1 MMVTLRQKP
10 NVWAHASTPAG
21 VDALREVLIRA
32 EIIEPSLTYRISV
45 PAISE
50 INESDVT
57 VLQDTGSKSA
67 QNFLKDISPNLCL
80 WTEDSLDTPLFSLN
94 HHVSRPVA
102 LINPN
107 IKTLLGRPWIW
118 RKTVMRQFLRPVCYS
133 FAERLEDVN
142 DLRSLGLAAK
152 KIEVIGP
159 LLSGVV
165 APACDEAERDHIG
178 EILAARPVWFAH
190 KVPLSEIRMVLESF
204 VEAQRNAHRL
214 LLILDLEDRFSV
226 STFNEISLALNLIS
240 QSRSEV
246 VKPDPS
252 TQVFLTDGSSDVG
265 LWYRLASISY
275 MGGSFTSGKVP
286 NPLVA
291 AALGSSVIHG
301 PKVNVFKELYVRMM
315 EGGASVALEREKD
328 LSSKL
333 AVLMAPDQCA
343 EMAKKGW
350 QVVSDGAVAIDRLVD
365 FILDKMNLEK

>member
-1 MMVTLRQKP
+1 
-10 NVWAHASTPAG
+10 
-21 VDALREVLIRA
+21 
-32 EIIEPSLTYRISV
+32 
-45 PAISE
+45 
-50 INESDVT
+50 
-57 VLQDTGSKSA
+57 
-67 QNFLKDISPNLCL
+67 
-80 WTEDSLDTPLFSLN
+80 
-94 HHVSRPVA
+94 
-102 LINPN
+102 
-107 IKTLLGRPWIW
+107 
-118 RKTVMRQFLRPVCYS
+118 MRQFLRPVCYS
-133 FAERLEDVN
+133 FVERLEDVK
-142 DLRSLGLAAK
+142 DLRSLGLQAK

-204 VEAQRNAHRL
+204 VQAQRNAHRL
-214 LLILDLEDRFSV
+214 LLILDLEDQFSV
-226 STFNEISLALNLIS
+226 STFNEISGELNLIT
-240 QSRSEV
+240 QLRAKEG
-246 VKPDPS
+246 KPDPS

-301 PKVNVFKELYVRMM
+301 PKVNVFNELYVRMM
-315 EGGASVALEREKD
+315 EGGASVSLEREKD

-343 EMAKKGW
+343 DMAKKGW

>member
-1 MMVTLRQKP
+1 
-10 NVWAHASTPAG
+10 
-21 VDALREVLIRA
+21 
-32 EIIEPSLTYRISV
+32 
-45 PAISE
+45 
-50 INESDVT
+50 
-57 VLQDTGSKSA
+57 
-67 QNFLKDISPNLCL
+67 
-80 WTEDSLDTPLFSLN
+80 
-94 HHVSRPVA
+94 
-102 LINPN
+102 
-107 IKTLLGRPWIW
+107 
-118 RKTVMRQFLRPVCYS
+118 MRQFLRPVCYS
-133 FAERLEDVN
+133 FAERLEDVH

-214 LLILDLEDRFSV
+214 LLILDLEDQFSI

-240 QSRSEV
+240 QSRFEA

-315 EGGASVALEREKD
+315 EGGASVSLEREKD

-333 AVLMAPDQCA
+333 VVLMAPDKCA
-343 EMAKKGW
+343 DMAKKGW
-350 QVVSDGAVAIDRLVD
+350 QVVSDGALAIDRLVD